1 MLVIA
6 IAKGRFLA
14 PSLKL
19 LSTAEIQFEEDLA
32 TSRRLIFDSRDSKY
46 RVILVK
52 PVDAPSYV
60 EHGAA
65 DIGITGRDVLLESKA
80 DVLQPLDLGFG
91 NCKIAV
97 AAPKGTQSI
106 DETDHPALR
115 VATKYPNIAL
125 EFFNSRSIPVEIIPL
140 SGSIELAPQIAL
152 ADRIVDLVE
161 TGKTLAENGLE
172 VLEVIAYSSARLII
186 NRASYQTKRDEITNM
201 VQKLENL
208 AS

>member
-1 MLVIA
+1 M
-6 IAKGRFLA
+6 F
-14 PSLKL
+14 
-19 LSTAEIQFEEDLA
+19 
-32 TSRRLIFDSRDSKY
+32 
-46 RVILVK
+46 
-52 PVDAPSYV
+52 
-60 EHGAA
+60 
-65 DIGITGRDVLLESKA
+65 
-80 DVLQPLDLGFG
+80 LQPLDLGFG

-97 AAPKGTQSI
+97 AAPKGTKSI

-140 SGSIELAPQIAL
+140 SGSIELAPLIAL

-186 NRASYQTKRDEITNM
+186 NRASYQTKRGEITNM